1 MENTTTTDIKM
12 DYAERLIG
20 IYENLIELQQEKRR
34 VLTTREID
42 LLGSVDEKI
51 VSFYNQ
57 ALDISQKRELVKPNE
72 NQVKK
77 INELYEQM
85 NTLEKI
91 NQAIVEQSLY
101 LINKIFT
108 GMMRLVKVQP
118 EEYTKTGKTNDNE
131 DYRLSSISEEA

>member
-1 MENTTTTDIKM
+1 MENATTTDIKM
-12 DYAERLIG
+12 DYAEKLIG

-57 ALDISQKRELVKPNE
+57 ALDISKKRELVNPSE

-77 INELYEQM
+77 INELYEKM